1 MIQMVR
7 FEIKKMLSKTGG
19 KIALVMIFLI
29 VVIVSVFAVRSVD
42 FVKSDGSSIT
52 GIRAAKELRY
62 MKSAWTG
69 YLTEDVF
76 AEVIRLNAE
85 VEETPEAQSKDWHES
100 NKAYAMKQ
108 GYLDIRD
115 IINSALSPFRE
126 YNYYN
131 IDGADPGVASEIYE
145 RRIANLE
152 NWLASDEAK
161 DRYSETKKQFFV
173 DQYSE
178 IETPLYYEDAD
189 GWKALLEYS
198 QTVIMLTMLI
208 LSFLVCNIY
217 SGEYHLKA
225 DSVFF
230 SSLEGRRKGVKAKLL
245 AGLLLISIIYWSVI
259 LIYSLVVLSALG
271 SGGWNCPIQ
280 VSLYGWK
287 SFYNITFL
295 ETYTLTVLGGYVGIL
310 FILTTE
316 LFISVI
322 TRSAVVSITFPF
334 VLLFLPSFVGS
345 INSISGILGLMPDQL
360 LQISVA
366 VRLFNAY
373 EFGNTVVGA
382 LPILFMVYS
391 MLFIILIPVIYRVF
405 RRAEVC

>member
-178 IETPLYYEDAD
+178 IAPPCIMKTRMD
-189 GWKALLEYS
+189 GKPCWNTRRLLS
-198 QTVIMLTMLI
+198 
-208 LSFLVCNIY
+208 C
-217 SGEYHLKA
+217 
-225 DSVFF
+225 
-230 SSLEGRRKGVKAKLL
+230 
-245 AGLLLISIIYWSVI
+245 
-259 LIYSLVVLSALG
+259 
-271 SGGWNCPIQ
+271 
-280 VSLYGWK
+280 
-287 SFYNITFL
+287 
-295 ETYTLTVLGGYVGIL
+295 
-310 FILTTE
+310 
-316 LFISVI
+316 
-322 TRSAVVSITFPF
+322 
-334 VLLFLPSFVGS
+334 
-345 INSISGILGLMPDQL
+345 
-360 LQISVA
+360 
-366 VRLFNAY
+366 
-373 EFGNTVVGA
+373 
-382 LPILFMVYS
+382 
-391 MLFIILIPVIYRVF
+391 
-405 RRAEVC
+405 

>member
-19 KIALVMIFLI
+19 KIALVMIFMI

-131 IDGADPGVASEIYE
+131 IDGADPGLLQKYM
-145 RRIANLE
+145 
-152 NWLASDEAK
+152 K
-161 DRYSETKKQFFV
+161 DG
-173 DQYSE
+173 
-178 IETPLYYEDAD
+178 L
-189 GWKALLEYS
+189 
-198 QTVIMLTMLI
+198 LI
-208 LSFLVCNIY
+208 LKTGWPQMKQKTDTLRQKNNS
-217 SGEYHLKA
+217 
-225 DSVFF
+225 
-230 SSLEGRRKGVKAKLL
+230 
-245 AGLLLISIIYWSVI
+245 LLINIVKLKPPCIMKTRMDGKPCWNTRR
-259 LIYSLVVLSALG
+259 LLS
-271 SGGWNCPIQ
+271 C
-280 VSLYGWK
+280 
-287 SFYNITFL
+287 
-295 ETYTLTVLGGYVGIL
+295 
-310 FILTTE
+310 
-316 LFISVI
+316 
-322 TRSAVVSITFPF
+322 
-334 VLLFLPSFVGS
+334 
-345 INSISGILGLMPDQL
+345 
-360 LQISVA
+360 
-366 VRLFNAY
+366 
-373 EFGNTVVGA
+373 
-382 LPILFMVYS
+382 
-391 MLFIILIPVIYRVF
+391 
-405 RRAEVC
+405 

>member
-1 MIQMVR
+1 
-7 FEIKKMLSKTGG
+7 
-19 KIALVMIFLI
+19 
-29 VVIVSVFAVRSVD
+29 
-42 FVKSDGSSIT
+42 
-52 GIRAAKELRY
+52 
-62 MKSAWTG
+62 
-69 YLTEDVF
+69 
-76 AEVIRLNAE
+76 
-85 VEETPEAQSKDWHES
+85 
-100 NKAYAMKQ
+100 
-108 GYLDIRD
+108 
-115 IINSALSPFRE
+115 
-126 YNYYN
+126 
-131 IDGADPGVASEIYE
+131 
-145 RRIANLE
+145 
-152 NWLASDEAK
+152 
-161 DRYSETKKQFFV
+161 
-173 DQYSE
+173 
-178 IETPLYYEDAD
+178 
-189 GWKALLEYS
+189 
-198 QTVIMLTMLI
+198 
-208 LSFLVCNIY
+208 
-217 SGEYHLKA
+217 
-225 DSVFF
+225 
-230 SSLEGRRKGVKAKLL
+230 
-245 AGLLLISIIYWSVI
+245 
-259 LIYSLVVLSALG
+259 VLSALG

-295 ETYTLTVLGGYVGIL
+295 ENYTLTVLGGYVGIL